1 MIELSACPACGAPA
15 ADLREIIRNN
25 CQQGDG
31 PPLSTRLVECG
42 CGHAFINPQPT
53 WDELSPYY
61 QANYHVSADRLP
73 NAASVDR
80 LLARTHR
87 GDRLNHALVVPGGKF
102 LDVGCG
108 LGEMVAAMAR
118 VGMEAEGI
126 DPGQVNVDRARSI
139 GLKIH
144 HGMLHD
150 ARFPDSS
157 FDSVSLYHVLEHT
170 PDPVSILAEC
180 RRITSPRGEIMV
192 GVPNFASLL
201 RAAVGSHWSA
211 YDLPRHLHHF
221 CESSIRS
228 VAARAGL
235 TITAFETESLPEHV
249 ELELVMWLRR
259 RLMVPARLTL
269 KTGVC
274 APACIVFGEQ
284 GNRVRTGRLDRCKP
298 AADVR

>member
-1 MIELSACPACGAPA
+1 MIELSACPACGVPA
-15 ADLREIIRNN
+15 ADSREIYRKN
-25 CQQGDG
+25 CQQGDE
-31 PPLSTRLVECG
+31 PPLSTRVVKCG
-42 CGHAFINPQPT
+42 CGHVFINPQPT

-61 QANYHVSADRLP
+61 QENYHVNADQLP
-73 NAASVDR
+73 DAASVDR

-87 GDRLNHALVVPGGKF
+87 GDRLNHALVVPGGKY

-108 LGEMVAAMAR
+108 LGAMVAAMAR

-126 DPGQVNVDRARSI
+126 DPGQVAVDRARSI

-170 PDPVSILAEC
+170 PDPVAVLAEC

-192 GVPNFASLL
+192 GVPNFASLVRSL
-201 RAAVGSHWSA
+201 VGSNWSA

-235 TITAFETESLPEHV
+235 TVTAFETESLPEHV
-249 ELELVMWLRR
+249 ENELVIGLRS
-259 RLMVPARLTL
+259 RLMVQARLTR
-269 KTGVC
+269 KTGVTRPL
-274 APACIVFGEQ
+274 ASYLANKGNASGRGEAIVV
-284 GNRVRTGRLDRCKP
+284 NLRP
-298 AADVR
+298 DVR